1 MNSLF
6 TSSISVLKTGVPN
19 VPVPELHSHFRN
31 IALGFN
37 KIFSEFAV
45 RVCGCEEPGDRVKL
59 RKAVWLQT
67 AGLKLNDFQKGS
79 ASLQREET
87 ANFLEILAKTECPVQ
102 ILSKKTASGD
112 ETSPSKIIMA
122 SKLLRA
128 HLGISEA
135 TVCRG
140 CSKRGRCPF
149 ARKIVPNNSMK
160 TSLGAVSKILYG
172 LSQSCRLYL
181 KDPERYPL
189 VISGEEMEAAVD
201 LVEKLTQFLEPTAL
215 ERQLKNVPVAE
226 RKAVKAI
233 VERKLKTKQARE
245 EKRIFVKKFGM
256 PSWMASQFIPDTG
269 EKQQPKKKEFK
280 FDLNSED
287 WVPEEQREQLS
298 KPNLVFSE
306 SRPSPSPVRTT
317 SLDRLEDAPIPQRF
331 PNIKQAKFARSDKKL
346 HVLQE
351 KINLEKVGI
360 KKSQPDPARGYVVGT
375 AEPSGGVEYIKPQF
389 LKGKT
394 VLDNVSL
401 ASRVWESSSSEKI
414 LKNIKRVPFHES
426 PAKNG
431 AVDPLL
437 AKVLHKQ
444 HLGRE
449 RKAQNYEDTVS
460 EETRFEEWKQRR
472 TAEPVSVLEKD
483 GFFVVSNNTGLQ
495 FPKLPVWDPAKLNP
509 KTDKQYRSLMRPESE
524 QRRSAAALERKKK
537 TLRPRS

>member
-1 MNSLF
+1 
-6 TSSISVLKTGVPN
+6 
-19 VPVPELHSHFRN
+19 
-31 IALGFN
+31 
-37 KIFSEFAV
+37 
-45 RVCGCEEPGDRVKL
+45 
-59 RKAVWLQT
+59 
-67 AGLKLNDFQKGS
+67 
-79 ASLQREET
+79 
-87 ANFLEILAKTECPVQ
+87 
-102 ILSKKTASGD
+102 
-112 ETSPSKIIMA
+112 MA

-172 LSQSCRLYL
+172 FSQSCRLYL

-245 EKRIFVKKFGM
+245 EKRIFVKKSGM

-306 SRPSPSPVRTT
+306 SPPSPSLVRTT